1 MSVGFSEAS
10 EAWTFCSV
18 RMLSIC
24 PVTPRMPFSC
34 SRLSSGVPTFTAM
47 MMSAPIARAV
57 STGRLLVSMPSTSI
71 MPPNSAGATAPG
83 TDMLA
88 RMTLASSPSLKTTA
102 LPVTQVGRDG
112 AVRNRQLVEMVV
124 ALDLR

>member
-1 MSVGFSEAS
+1 
-10 EAWTFCSV
+10 
-18 RMLSIC
+18 
-24 PVTPRMPFSC
+24 
-34 SRLSSGVPTFTAM
+34 M

-71 MPPNSAGATAPG
+71 MPSNSAGATAPG

-102 LPVTQVGRDG
+102 LPVTRSVATARNGMGRSS
-112 AVRNRQLVEMVV
+112 NRWKPFTLDSWRSTVSSWTPVTNPFASVNLVPLMPISGPKNKS
-124 ALDLR
+124 